1 MKCIVIANIAGG
13 VGKSTSAH
21 AISVAATEYGKKVLL
36 IDADPASAATFLC
49 GVENPRAST
58 KEFLAK
64 ELSLESAI
72 VRTSERF
79 ALLPSASRF
88 SSLDIDTAISI
99 EVLRESL
106 SEYELVIIDTATGPN
121 RVMTYLS
128 GLADLF
134 VIPTTEEILSIRG
147 ALHAKNFAA
156 ESGYTAQS
164 FLIVTMQS
172 DALAPEVYEQLS
184 QDFEVLEPAI
194 REDRLVF
201 ESQMSG
207 RSVLS
212 LHNQSA
218 VSADY
223 REITYTLLEK
233 LELI

>member
-1 MKCIVIANIAGG
+1 MKCIVIANTAGG

-49 GVENPRAST
+49 GVENPRASI

-79 ALLPSASRF
+79 ALLPSASRL

-99 EVLRESL
+99 EALRESL

>member
-1 MKCIVIANIAGG
+1 MKCIVIANTAGG

-79 ALLPSASRF
+79 ALLPSASRLN
-88 SSLDIDTAISI
+88 SLDIDRAISI
-99 EVLRESL
+99 EALRESL

>member
-1 MKCIVIANIAGG
+1 M
-13 VGKSTSAH
+13 
-21 AISVAATEYGKKVLL
+21 
-36 IDADPASAATFLC
+36 
-49 GVENPRAST
+49 ENPRASI

-79 ALLPSASRF
+79 ALLPSASRLN
-88 SSLDIDTAISI
+88 SLDIDTAISI
-99 EVLRESL
+99 EALRESL

-194 REDRLVF
+194 REDRHVF

>member
-1 MKCIVIANIAGG
+1 MKCIVIANTAGG

-79 ALLPSASRF
+79 ALLPSASRL

-99 EVLRESL
+99 EALRESL

-172 DALAPEVYEQLS
+172 DALAPEVFEQLS

>member
-36 IDADPASAATFLC
+36 IDADPASATTFLC

-79 ALLPSASRF
+79 ALLPSASRL
-88 SSLDIDTAISI
+88 SSLDIDIAISI
-99 EVLRESL
+99 EALRESL

-156 ESGYTAQS
+156 ESGYTAQNL
-164 FLIVTMQS
+164 LIVTMQS
-172 DALAPEVYEQLS
+172 DALAPEVFEQLS

-194 REDRLVF
+194 REDRHVF